1 MSKKL
6 KFSRYARSNVLLNR
20 NIYYV
25 RVTICEWLQNC
36 LDVAPSSLDP
46 SVGYILKPSVH
57 EKAAET
63 LIYEKRLKI
72 GQKNCPKDFRNV
84 PKKLPLWDIWPK
96 CWRRK
101 KALRLSVSYNGPHLR
116 TPHNWGSGGVKISGV
131 ALQGVA
137 RDPGQGRPTNLGSFR
152 ILWSDLKLAKK

>member
-1 MSKKL
+1 MSKIL

-84 PKKLPLWDIWPK
+84 PKNCPFGTFDPNVGDKKSPAIK
-96 CWRRK
+96 CVIMVRI
-101 KALRLSVSYNGPHLR
+101 LEHR
-116 TPHNWGSGGVKISGV
+116 TPEV
-131 ALQGVA
+131 AAGPKLQGLPFKGSPVT
-137 RDPGQGRPTNLGSFR
+137 RGQRGPTNLGSSR
-152 ILWSDLKLAKK
+152 IFWSKPAKK